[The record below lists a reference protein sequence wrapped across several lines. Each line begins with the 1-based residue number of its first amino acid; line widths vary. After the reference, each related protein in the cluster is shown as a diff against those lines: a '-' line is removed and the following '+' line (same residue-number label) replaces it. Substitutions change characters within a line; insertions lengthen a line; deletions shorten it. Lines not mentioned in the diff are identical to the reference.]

1 MKTPRLL
8 VTVTVLVT
16 ALGLVGCAKQPTNR
30 TEVCQEFDQLGQMA
44 LSANGFFDNPTFDEA
59 GALAGTAS
67 RYPGSPGLSTDAV
80 ALRTIANSDQTS
92 VGALAQATPDIASL
106 CGHPFGFGTTDFDT
120 SGSGS
125 DAQAGGVPGDGGSA
139 DGSDGSSGDGSGDGG
154 QQGGTGGS
162 GASSDEPA
170 TTEAPAGVSDE
181 ASAQAAL
188 QQEVDND
195 RPAVEALVGSWV
207 AQLSSKTYGMTVD
220 GTTYDYLQIWNDF
233 ESTTEQNPDA
243 LLLWSGDYSS
253 FLLPNYWVT
262 IMPTAYSTGE
272 QANSWCSSDGLTA
285 QTCYAKLISHT
296 AGPTGSTLIP

>member
-1 MKTPRLL
+1 
-8 VTVTVLVT
+8 
-16 ALGLVGCAKQPTNR
+16 
-30 TEVCQEFDQLGQMA
+30 MA

-59 GALAGTAS
+59 SALAGTAS
-67 RYPGSPGLSTDAV
+67 RYPGSPSLSTDAV
-80 ALRTIANSDQTS
+80 ALRTIADSDQTS

-120 SGSGS
+120 GGSGSDEQAGGAPDNGGSDGSGSDSDSGSGS
-125 DAQAGGVPGDGGSA
+125 DGGSA
-139 DGSDGSSGDGSGDGG
+139 DGSDGSSGDGSGDGSGNGG
-154 QQGGTGGS
+154 QQGDAGGS
-162 GASSDEPA
+162 GVTSGQPA
-170 TTEAPAGVSDE
+170 TTEAPAGVGDE

-233 ESTTEQNPDA
+233 ESISEQNPAA